1 MNHLTTV
8 STVAVPVTDQDRA
21 VAFYVDALG
30 FDLHVDAEL
39 PQLNGRWI
47 VVAPPGATTSLALI
61 PATERTP
68 AGTDTGIRFGTQDA
82 ASAHAAL
89 TAQSVAVADLL
100 TWPGVPPMFTFQ
112 DPDGN
117 TLYVVEG

>member
-1 MNHLTTV
+1 MNHITAV

-21 VAFYVDALG
+21 VAFYVGTLG
-30 FDLHVDAEL
+30 FDLHFDAEL

-61 PATERTP
+61 PATDQLP
-68 AGTDTGIRFGTQDA
+68 AGADTGIRFGTDDA
-82 ASAHAAL
+82 AAAHAAL
-89 TAQSVAVADLL
+89 AAQSVAVDDLL
-100 TWPGVPPMFTFQ
+100 AWPGVPPMFTFH

-117 TLYVVEG
+117 TLYLVQG